1 MWKIR
6 HNEVRRVHTDVFTG
20 GPPPERPR
28 PRRRRRRIK
37 LAPRF
42 WALLAAVVIIY
53 VGSAYAVG
61 FLKIH
66 ALHRQIAEAEQTLA
80 RIEAENERLRR
91 ELEYINSDEYIEA
104 IARQQLGLVYPGE
117 TAVVLVKTDADAD
130 PVATQRLSSGWTAP
144 SDQ

>member
-1 MWKIR
+1 MNK
-6 HNEVRRVHTDVFTG
+6 DVYTAG
-20 GPPPERPR
+20 LPPERPR
-28 PRRRRRRIK
+28 ARRRRRRIK

-42 WALLAAVVIIY
+42 WALLGTLLVIY

-66 ALHRQIAEAEQTLA
+66 GLHRQIAEAEKTLA
-80 RIEAENERLRR
+80 QIEAENERLRQ
-91 ELEYINSDEYIEA
+91 ELEYMNSDEYIEA

-130 PVATQRLSSGWTAP
+130 PIATERLSSGRTAVP
-144 SDQ
+144 AY